1 MTWLLGVIGDPVS
14 HSLSPLIHNAWIREH
29 GLDATYEALR
39 VEAGELEAALMTL
52 LERDALGFNITLPHK
67 EDALAL
73 ADEASDLARRIGAA
87 NTLVRRKEGGWR
99 AENTD
104 APGFVR
110 SLADAGI
117 DVAGRRVTLLGAG
130 GSARAVA
137 VSLMDLRAD
146 ILIANRTRER
156 AEALVRETGITADI
170 CSLEQGVS
178 QAATADLVIN
188 TLSLGHSGGSLVLP
202 RATGQYFYDISYGKP
217 AASTQKEARSK
228 GWQPMDGLSMLV
240 SQAAFSFEHWFGIM
254 PQTDQVLTH
263 CRKLVEATAS

>member
-14 HSLSPLIHNAWIREH
+14 HSLSPVIHNAWIREH
-29 GLDATYEALR
+29 GIDATYEALR
-39 VEAGELEAALMTL
+39 VERGELEAALATL

-73 ADEASDLARRIGAA
+73 ADEVSDIARRIGAA
-87 NTLVRRKEGGWR
+87 NTLIRREEGGWR

-110 SLADAGI
+110 SLTDAGI
-117 DVAGRRVTLLGAG
+117 DVAGCRVTLLGAG

-146 ILIANRTRER
+146 ILVANRTRER

-170 CSLEQGVS
+170 CSLEEGVA
-178 QAATADLVIN
+178 QAATADVVIN
-188 TLSLGHSGGSLVLP
+188 TLSLGHSGEALVLP
-202 RATGQYFYDISYGKP
+202 EATGQYFYDISYGK
-217 AASTQKEARSK
+217 AAAATQKEALAK

-240 SQAAFSFEHWFGIM
+240 SQAAYSFEHWFGIL
-254 PQTDQVLTH
+254 PDTQEALAR
-263 CRKLVEATAS
+263 CRKLVEATT